1 MYHPEGLRG
10 PAPQGSHRQP
20 ETASFSAAYFSPP
33 VGPYNVGRMPPHNT
47 FFTHTGVGTLA
58 SPVLIDPPELPGPVP
73 QERPRQPETA
83 SFSAPYISPLAGPYD
98 VGCLPPHDTF
108 FEGTGP
114 GTSVLPALIAPPELD
129 RKRKAVPNS
138 LLGEFR
144 SAPKAIR
151 RSTRP
156 KAPVQCPPG
165 FFNVTLTGTTPFR
178 VPENIAPEPRPKPVP
193 VPMPVE
199 MPNTYYGPP
208 PAIPKPAPE
217 PTPSEM
223 SSVQEPKLCPEQAAL
238 VELITSGKNVFY
250 TGSAGCG
257 KSTVLRAFVA
267 RLRARGKIV
276 RILAPTGRAALQVN
290 GTTTWSYAG
299 WTPNSHKMT
308 LDELKAKA
316 HGKIVWRRFD
326 QTDVLVIDEIS
337 MVENLHF
344 ERLNQVMK
352 DALWEPKSGHQQ
364 KPFGGVQVVVTG
376 DFCQLPPVK
385 PFQHCMECGKEIIE
399 GSSVDGSVYRC
410 PNPRH
415 EEFRET
421 DKWAF
426 MSKAWQE
433 CDFTH
438 VQLNTIHRQSDQTF
452 IRLLQKCRIGDQL
465 YPSEIDLLM
474 NHECQ
479 VHHATKLY
487 ATRDEVNKVNQA
499 AFDKLTGLKHSYW
512 CRDTFVEKHLHL
524 SWKGVRK
531 GHGPMGQR
539 PLEALN
545 DHRFGERVEIKPGM
559 LVVLLAN
566 IDLQSGLCNGSQG
579 IVCGFESY
587 APQPDPM
594 VKKAKAMPGEEQARK
609 EQDGPRTYGDY
620 SDLQEKEIRG
630 FINGPGA
637 TFRKW
642 PVVKFHN
649 GIRRVIYA
657 ECSVTELGDEK
668 PYSLLCRTQIPLAPA
683 WAMTIHKSQS
693 LTLDRVIVN
702 LSKAFEKGQVYVAL
716 SRATSLNG
724 LKIEGDAE
732 SLRKGLGGNREVER
746 FLREKFGALNG

>member
-1 MYHPEGLRG
+1 MYYPPELSG
-10 PAPQGSHRQP
+10 PAPAERQP
-20 ETASFSAAYFSPP
+20 ETTSSAAAYISLEP
-33 VGPYNVGRMPPHNT
+33 GSGDSLPPHNT
-47 FFTHTGVGTLA
+47 FFEGPA
-58 SPVLIDPPELPGPVP
+58 SG
-73 QERPRQPETA
+73 
-83 SFSAPYISPLAGPYD
+83 SA
-98 VGCLPPHDTF
+98 
-108 FEGTGP
+108 
-114 GTSVLPALIAPPELD
+114 VLPAPIGPRERA
-129 RKRKAVPNS
+129 RKRKAEPN
-138 LLGEFR
+138 LLPSHHSESSPKALRR
-144 SAPKAIR
+144 SAW
-151 RSTRP
+151 P

-165 FFNVTLTGTTPFR
+165 HANHGENAPGTFRGSADVLPSENEPVGYAPHAPVSEAPKPWGGVRDRCRQEAPSVEPSPVTPKTGSP
-178 VPENIAPEPRPKPVP
+178 VPEALSPCLPRSNPMDMAQEPRHAAPRPERP
-193 VPMPVE
+193 PAE
-199 MPNTYYGPP
+199 MPNMYPGPP
-208 PAIPKPAPE
+208 PPGM
-217 PTPSEM
+217 PTA
-223 SSVQEPKLCPEQAAL
+223 QEPKLCPEQAAL
-238 VELITSGKNVFY
+238 VELIATGKNVFY

-267 RLRARGKIV
+267 RLRAMGRNV

-308 LDELKAKA
+308 LDELRAKA
-316 HGKIVWRRFD
+316 HGKIVWRRFSE
-326 QTDVLVIDEIS
+326 TDVLVIDEIS

-352 DALWEPKSGHQQ
+352 HALWEPKSGLEQ

-385 PFQHCMECGKEIIE
+385 PFQHCMECGKETVE
-399 GSSVDGSVYRC
+399 GSSGDCTVYRC
-410 PNPRH
+410 PNPKH
-415 EEFRET
+415 EEFRES

-433 CDFTH
+433 CNFAH
-438 VQLNTIHRQSDQTF
+438 VHLKTIHRQSDPAF

-474 NHECQ
+474 DHKCQ

-487 ATRDEVNKVNQA
+487 ATRDEVNRTNQA

-512 CRDTFVEKHLHL
+512 CRDTFVWQERKHPHL
-524 SWKGVRK
+524 SWKGARK
-531 GHGPMGQR
+531 SHGPRGQR

-579 IVCGFESY
+579 IVCGFVNY
-587 APQPDPM
+587 AP
-594 VKKAKAMPGEEQARK
+594 KAHPRANGANPRPGEEEARK
-609 EQDGPRTYGDY
+609 EQDGPRTYGDH
-620 SDLQEKEIRG
+620 SGLQEREIQG
-630 FINGPGA
+630 FISGPGA

-649 GIRRVIYA
+649 GIKRTIYA
-657 ECSVTELGDEK
+657 ECSIAELGDEK

-716 SRATSLNG
+716 SRATSLDG
-724 LKIEGDAE
+724 LKIEGTAE
-732 SLRKGLGGNREVER
+732 GLRNGLGGNREVQR